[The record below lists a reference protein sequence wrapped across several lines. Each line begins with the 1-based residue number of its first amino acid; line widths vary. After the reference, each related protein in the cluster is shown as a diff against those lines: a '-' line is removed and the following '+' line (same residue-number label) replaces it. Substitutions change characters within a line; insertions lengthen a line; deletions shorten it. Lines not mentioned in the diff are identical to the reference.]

1 MKSAISIELD
11 GTTFALDERAYHAL
25 RSYLDRAGERLGAHP
40 DRAEVI
46 AGLER
51 SIAAKLRLRPQGTAA
66 IDESSM
72 LAALK
77 QVGRVDG
84 PALHDAAPQGAGR
97 GDNERRTR
105 KLYRLRDGHILAGV
119 CTGIAAYAA
128 VDVNVVRI
136 LFIVA
141 AIISG
146 GTVALI
152 YVVLAFVMPM
162 ALTDIQIAEAHG
174 GLPPS

>member
-11 GTTFALDERAYHAL
+11 GTTFALAERAYHAL

-51 SIAAKLRLRPQGTAA
+51 SIAAQLRLRAQGAAPVDETA
-66 IDESSM
+66 M
-72 LAALK
+72 LAALE

-84 PALHDAAPQGAGR
+84 PALDSAAPHVTGRAG
-97 GDNERRTR
+97 GERRTR
-105 KLYRLRDGHILAGV
+105 RLYRLREGHLLAGV

-141 AIISG
+141 AVISA

-152 YVVLAFVMPM
+152 YVVLAFLMPM
-162 ALTDIQIAEAHG
+162 ALTDVQIAEAHRG
-174 GLPPS
+174 PPK

>member
-25 RSYLDRAGERLGAHP
+25 RSYLDRAGERVGTHP
-40 DRAEVI
+40 DRADVI

-51 SIAAKLRLRPQGTAA
+51 SIAAKLRLRAQGGP
-66 IDESSM
+66 IDETTM

-84 PALHDAAPQGAGR
+84 PALDGAASQGAGR
-97 GDNERRTR
+97 GAGERRMR
-105 KLYRLRDGHILAGV
+105 RLYRLRDGHMLAGV

-136 LFIVA
+136 LLIVA
-141 AIISG
+141 AITSG

-152 YVVLAFVMPM
+152 YLLLAFVMPM
-162 ALTDIQIAEAHG
+162 ALTDVHIAEAHG
-174 GLPPS
+174 GPPRQ